1 MITAPDEKL
10 HIGDTNHY
18 MSTWAFSYF
27 VILTDLFISW
37 HNYIF
42 HYGLRWDPL
51 ITSSAAVLPQPL
63 SREDGGPSH
72 SGSVPPKPVFDR
84 DGKWSLHR
92 TSQWALEQRGD
103 QLQYPAPLG
112 EKLLAAF
119 PSPLSATLVPAYG
132 AGFCL
137 IPLVEALTLCLVPV
151 CMFRDKKGRSDEKW
165 QRRQWY
171 FAHVLNQSEK
181 NDAICCLYNHNRKY
195 IVFSMYRHCSKNF

>member
-1 MITAPDEKL
+1 MILVKKTKITFYDHRPWWKVTYWWYKPL
-10 HIGDTNHY
+10 HVDMGLLFI
-18 MSTWAFSYF
+18 
-27 VILTDLFISW
+27 ILTDLFISW

-42 HYGLRWDPL
+42 HYGLRWDPMT
-51 ITSSAAVLPQPL
+51 TSSAAVLPKPL

-119 PSPLSATLVPAYG
+119 PSPSFCHSCASLWGWVLPDPPGWGPDTLSST
-132 AGFCL
+132 
-137 IPLVEALTLCLVPV
+137 
-151 CMFRDKKGRSDEKW
+151 
-165 QRRQWY
+165 
-171 FAHVLNQSEK
+171 
-181 NDAICCLYNHNRKY
+181 CLY
-195 IVFSMYRHCSKNF
+195 V